1 MGVQVIE
8 IASPETP
15 VQVLV
20 LYGASDVFIET
31 FWFAGLSVFLTYP
44 LIQQRFLSVS
54 HWIDRVCG
62 AALAGLGIKMALSKL

>member
-1 MGVQVIE
+1 MIELHDYLLPWLTLMGVQVIAT
-8 IASPETP
+8 ASPETP

-44 LIQQRFLSVS
+44 LIQQRFLRLPL
-54 HWIDRVCG
+54 D
-62 AALAGLGIKMALSKL
+62 